1 MPQKEYQIISGL
13 VVVILILL
21 LAGMFIVTLVAF
33 NNRRKK
39 RYMDEKRTME
49 SNFQQEILRT
59 QLEIQEQTLKNIS
72 QEIHDNI
79 GQVLSLAKLNLATI
93 DVSKALRLQ
102 EKIDESKN
110 LIGKVIQDLRDLAKS
125 LNTDYVVQLGL
136 ARSIEYELELINK
149 TDIFKTSFKISGSVL
164 KLEKQNELV
173 IFRIVQETLN
183 NIIKH
188 SGATE
193 ITVLLDYKPEM
204 FQLSIKDNGQGFNLE
219 DLSEKNKYPSGL
231 GIRNMQNRAEL
242 IHAQFEIST
251 DSGMGTCTSLKLPLK
266 S

>member
-1 MPQKEYQIISGL
+1 MPQQEYAIVTG
-13 VVVILILL
+13 VVITIIVFL
-21 LAGMFIVTLVAF
+21 LAGFFILVLVAYI
-33 NNRRKK
+33 NQRKK
-39 RYMDEKRTME
+39 KHIDEKKTMQL
-49 SNFQQEILRT
+49 NFQQELLRT

-110 LIGKVIQDLRDLAKS
+110 LVGKVIQDLRDLAKS
-125 LNTDYVVQLGL
+125 LNTDYVVQMGL

-149 TDIFKTSFKISGSVL
+149 TELFKTSFRISGSVIRM
-164 KLEKQNELV
+164 EKQNELV

-193 ITVLLDYKPEM
+193 ITVLLVYSPEI
-204 FQLSIKDNGQGFNLE
+204 FELSIMDNGQGFNLE
-219 DLSEKNKYPSGL
+219 ASPEKYRGSSGL
-231 GIRNMQNRAEL
+231 GIKNMQNRAEL
-242 IHAQFEIST
+242 IQAHFTISS
-251 DSGMGTCTSLKLPLK
+251 DSGRGTFTKLTLPLK

>member
-1 MPQKEYQIISGL
+1 MPQKEYEIITGL
-13 VVVILILL
+13 VVVVLILL
-21 LAGMFIVTLVAF
+21 LAGIFIIALVTF

-39 RYMDEKRTME
+39 KHIEEKRAME

-93 DVSKALRLQ
+93 DISKALRLQ

-110 LIGKVIQDLRDLAKS
+110 LVGKVIQDLRDLAKS
-125 LNTDYVVQLGL
+125 LNTDYVAQMGL

-149 TDIFKTSFKISGSVL
+149 TELFKTSFQISGSVV
-164 KLEKQNELV
+164 KLEKQKELV

-188 SGATE
+188 SGASE
-193 ITVLLDYKPEM
+193 IMVALLYSPEN
-204 FQLSIKDNGQGFNLE
+204 FELSIHDNGRGF
-219 DLSEKNKYPSGL
+219 DLNAPSEKEGIPSGL
-231 GIRNMQNRAEL
+231 GIRNMKNRAEL
-242 IHAQFEIST
+242 IRAQLTISS
-251 DSGMGTCTSLKLPLK
+251 DPGKGTFVHLILPLK